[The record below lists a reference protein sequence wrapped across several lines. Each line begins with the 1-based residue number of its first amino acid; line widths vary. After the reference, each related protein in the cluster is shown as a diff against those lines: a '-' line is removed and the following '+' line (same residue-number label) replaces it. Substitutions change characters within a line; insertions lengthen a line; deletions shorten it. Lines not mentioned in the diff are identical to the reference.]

1 MVLKVLTKYS
11 PQDYGICIKL
21 TSVKTSFSPAIF
33 VYVDEPSLTLYLQP
47 SYEVPFE
54 VYLTTYLKHSDKSMY
69 HLLIHRT
76 QPFTQRVYLH
86 MLLRTDNNF
95 YHKQY

>member
-1 MVLKVLTKYS
+1 
-11 PQDYGICIKL
+11 
-21 TSVKTSFSPAIF
+21 
-33 VYVDEPSLTLYLQP
+33 
-47 SYEVPFE
+47 
-54 VYLTTYLKHSDKSMY
+54 MY

-86 MLLRTDNNF
+86 MLPRTDNNF